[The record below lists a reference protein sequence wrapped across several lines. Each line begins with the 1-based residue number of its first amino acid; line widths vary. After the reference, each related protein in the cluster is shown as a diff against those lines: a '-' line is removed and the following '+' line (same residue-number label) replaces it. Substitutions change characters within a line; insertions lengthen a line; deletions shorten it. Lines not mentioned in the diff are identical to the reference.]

1 MKNKLPPEV
10 VAAEAARLAKAQEL
24 CSAQEAVKRLERE
37 LVEAIGA
44 VRAARVAADA
54 GLPKCRMVTLEW
66 RTGRVSSD
74 CEVVIVRKTPTGV
87 LVVRRVGEDENHTF
101 RFKVR
106 VSVNGV
112 RYVQS
117 EKAPSFLSIT
127 RELRG
132 VPKEF
137 MPSKK
142 GGAA

>member
-1 MKNKLPPEV
+1 MKEKLPPEV
-10 VAAEAARLAKAQEL
+10 AAAEAARSAKAQEL
-24 CSAQEAVKRLERE
+24 ASAQETVKRLERE
-37 LVEAIGA
+37 LAEAFGA

-54 GLPKCRMVTLEW
+54 GLPKCRMVILEW
-66 RTGRVSSD
+66 RTGRISSD

-87 LVVRRVGEDENHTF
+87 LVVRRVGEDVGHTF

-106 VSVNGV
+106 VSVNEV
-112 RYVQS
+112 RYVQA
-117 EKAPSFLSIT
+117 EKATTFLSSS

-137 MPSKK
+137 QPSKK